1 MLDSGSRY
9 LDVAVGP
16 GGDRSPCGRRVPR
29 YPEVAV
35 GSGVARPGPVE
46 TAALGTAALGRGPP
60 GVNAADDD
68 GDAVGA
74 AVGGAPVLTAV
85 LTAVLTGDDVLA
97 GDAEPTGAL
106 TGVGT
111 ALGACVRGVGVA
123 LSGEGEASGE
133 SRD

>member
-85 LTAVLTGDDVLA
+85 LTGDDVLA

>member
-85 LTAVLTGDDVLA
+85 LTGDAVLA

>member
-16 GGDRSPCGRRVPR
+16 GGERSPCGRRVPR

-85 LTAVLTGDDVLA
+85 LTGDAVLA

>member
-16 GGDRSPCGRRVPR
+16 GGERSPCGRRVPR

-46 TAALGTAALGRGPP
+46 TAVLGTAALGRGPP

-85 LTAVLTGDDVLA
+85 LTGDAVLA